1 MIVFGN
7 FISVKMKYKHIFFDL
22 DRTLWD
28 FEANSS
34 DTLAEIFAEHSLNL
48 KCKTFEFFLE
58 NYKELNKQYW
68 IDYRNNRVS
77 KEVLSWKRFYDAL
90 LLCGIDDVALSKQI
104 AKEYVGRSPY
114 KTKLFPEVKNT
125 LEKLKSD
132 FHLHIITN
140 GFKEVQ
146 FIKLKQSGL
155 DIYPKS
161 ITISEDVGKPK
172 PHIEFFESAL
182 KKANANAYNSL
193 IVGDD
198 LETDILGAKNYGI
211 DYVWFNPEK
220 EITKT
225 EIKKQINCIDELID
239 IVYHTL

>member
-1 MIVFGN
+1 
-7 FISVKMKYKHIFFDL
+7 MKYKHIFFDL

-34 DTLAEIFAEHSLNL
+34 DTLAEIFAEHSLNT
-48 KCKTFEFFLE
+48 KCKSFHDFLE
-58 NYKELNKQYW
+58 SYKELNKQYW
-68 IDYRNNRVS
+68 IDYRNNRVT

-90 LLCGIDDVALSKQI
+90 LNCGIDNEELAKQI
-104 AKEYVGRSPY
+104 AKDYVGRSPY

-125 LEKLKSD
+125 LDKLKND
-132 FHLHIITN
+132 FQLHIITN

-172 PHIEFFESAL
+172 PHVEFFEAAL
-182 KKANANAYNSL
+182 NKAGANAHNSL

-211 DYVWFNPEK
+211 DYVWFNPEN
-220 EITKT
+220 ETT
-225 EIKKQINCIDELID
+225 ETEVALQIQSMNQLIN
-239 IVYHTL
+239 IVYHTH